1 MIKSKNPVYWLLKIK
16 NPTHQIDENLG
27 LNPGWVF
34 WFSSLGAFSKGDSPN
49 FTFLTFEQAT
59 MIYSLSNDMIFQ
71 SLRCQH
77 AIVIIIIIY
86 HYIPSKWAEI
96 FT

>member
-34 WFSSLGAFSKGDSPN
+34 WFSSLQLTLQAKLVN
-49 FTFLTFEQAT
+49 TYCKINTYTFDKQL
-59 MIYSLSNDMIFQ
+59 
-71 SLRCQH
+71 
-77 AIVIIIIIY
+77 
-86 HYIPSKWAEI
+86 
-96 FT
+96 

>member
-34 WFSSLGAFSKGDSPN
+34 WFSSLEMPHSFICIYERLLLPV
-49 FTFLTFEQAT
+49 LTKSILMTQAERGGT
-59 MIYSLSNDMIFQ
+59 NCAKCTHHVSA
-71 SLRCQH
+71 H
-77 AIVIIIIIY
+77 G
-86 HYIPSKWAEI
+86 
-96 FT
+96 T

>member
-34 WFSSLGAFSKGDSPN
+34 WFSSLYTYIYFCSKIPENPCLALALFTPLFWDRVKPEAIFDVMCGYGDCC
-49 FTFLTFEQAT
+49 T
-59 MIYSLSNDMIFQ
+59 
-71 SLRCQH
+71 
-77 AIVIIIIIY
+77 
-86 HYIPSKWAEI
+86 
-96 FT
+96 

>member
-34 WFSSLGAFSKGDSPN
+34 WFSSLEPLDHPIKNARFSNLRMIFGVI
-49 FTFLTFEQAT
+49 
-59 MIYSLSNDMIFQ
+59 IYSNN
-71 SLRCQH
+71 
-77 AIVIIIIIY
+77 II
-86 HYIPSKWAEI
+86 PERVFSC
-96 FT
+96 

>member
-34 WFSSLGAFSKGDSPN
+34 WFSSLPLVTAGDPSFLNSLDITVLRLIHFNEINKNKFSI
-49 FTFLTFEQAT
+49 L
-59 MIYSLSNDMIFQ
+59 YIF
-71 SLRCQH
+71 
-77 AIVIIIIIY
+77 
-86 HYIPSKWAEI
+86 
-96 FT
+96 

>member
-34 WFSSLGAFSKGDSPN
+34 WFSSLCVEYGLGLVTMGA
-49 FTFLTFEQAT
+49 T
-59 MIYSLSNDMIFQ
+59 
-71 SLRCQH
+71 
-77 AIVIIIIIY
+77 
-86 HYIPSKWAEI
+86 
-96 FT
+96 